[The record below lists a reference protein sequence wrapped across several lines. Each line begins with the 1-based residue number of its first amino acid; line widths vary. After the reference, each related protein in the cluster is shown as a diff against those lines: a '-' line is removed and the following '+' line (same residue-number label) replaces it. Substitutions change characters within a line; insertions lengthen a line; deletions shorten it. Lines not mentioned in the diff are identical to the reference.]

1 MEYQKFTIVFG
12 TMPDEVPRFIT
23 TKQTEVHDQSD
34 SAEDKCKPSKQI
46 RFKTLILRS
55 DLCGFSDAYIVAKG
69 GITLTKDA
77 DRGFID
83 MRNRSLAFKNNASF
97 TNFISKI
104 NSISVENA

>member
-1 MEYQKFTIVFG
+1 MEYQKFTVVLG
-12 TMPDEVPRFIT
+12 AMPEEVPRFIT
-23 TKQTEVHDQSD
+23 TKQKEVHDQSG
-34 SAEDKCKPSKQI
+34 SGEDKCKPSKQI

-83 MRNRSLAFKNNASF
+83 MRSRSLAFKNNAPF

-104 NSISVENA
+104 NSISVGNA

>member
-1 MEYQKFTIVFG
+1 MEYQKFTVVLG
-12 TMPDEVPRFIT
+12 TMPEELPRFIT
-23 TKQTEVHDQSD
+23 TKQIEVHDQSG
-34 SAEDKCKPSKQI
+34 STEDKCKPSKQI

-55 DLCGFSDAYIVAKG
+55 DLCGFSDVYIVAKG

-83 MRNRSLAFKNNASF
+83 MRNRSLAFKINAPF